1 MLLVH
6 ARMTGSVRALKAAA
20 RYANASR
27 SADRMPAGRA
37 PELAQ
42 TGRTACC
49 QAARTVRWEVDYPPG
64 EREDRRE
71 DS

>member
-27 SADRMPAGRA
+27 SADIA
-37 PELAQ
+37 
-42 TGRTACC
+42 C
-49 QAARTVRWEVDYPPG
+49 QAVRGANY
-64 EREDRRE
+64 RA
-71 DS
+71 